1 MIEKIF
7 SFIDNWLNAIP
18 YKVRKIITYSFISLW
33 IVMAIAVSLYSF
45 LKGRENAPVVSEQS
59 YLNEIKEKIQ
69 EKQNLNKKRTI
80 ILPDLNDL
88 VQEEVPLKIESSDQP
103 KQTDIAKDLS
113 SGKNIQILP
122 QKDEL
127 IFPEKQEPIPEQK
140 GIEIEELKNNT
151 LPEKKE
157 KTKNKQLEILKIE
170 K

>member
-88 VQEEVPLKIESSDQP
+88 VQEEVPF
-103 KQTDIAKDLS
+103 
-113 SGKNIQILP
+113 KN
-122 QKDEL
+122 
-127 IFPEKQEPIPEQK
+127 
-140 GIEIEELKNNT
+140 
-151 LPEKKE
+151 
-157 KTKNKQLEILKIE
+157 
-170 K
+170 

>member
-69 EKQNLNKKRTI
+69 EKQNLNKKK
-80 ILPDLNDL
+80 NDYL
-88 VQEEVPLKIESSDQP
+88 TRFKRFS
-103 KQTDIAKDLS
+103 TRR
-113 SGKNIQILP
+113 GTFKN
-122 QKDEL
+122 
-127 IFPEKQEPIPEQK
+127 
-140 GIEIEELKNNT
+140 
-151 LPEKKE
+151 
-157 KTKNKQLEILKIE
+157 
-170 K
+170 

>member
-7 SFIDNWLNAIP
+7 SFIENGLNAIP
-18 YKVRKIITYSFISLW
+18 YKIRKIIKYSFVSLW
-33 IVMAIAVSLYSF
+33 IIMAIAVSVYSF
-45 LKGRENAPVVSEQS
+45 LKGRENAPVVGEQS
-59 YLNEIKEKIQ
+59 YLNIIKEKIQ
-69 EKQNLNKKRTI
+69 EKENLNKKRTI

-103 KQTDIAKDLS
+103 KQTDITKDLS

-127 IFPEKQEPIPEQK
+127 IFPEKQEPIPK
-140 GIEIEELKNNT
+140 GIEVEELKNNT

-157 KTKNKQLEILKIE
+157 NTKNKQLEILKIE
-170 K
+170 N